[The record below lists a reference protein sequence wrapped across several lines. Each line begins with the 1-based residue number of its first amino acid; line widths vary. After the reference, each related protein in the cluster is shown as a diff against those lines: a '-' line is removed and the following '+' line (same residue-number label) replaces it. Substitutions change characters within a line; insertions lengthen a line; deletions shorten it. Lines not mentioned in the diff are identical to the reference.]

1 MSILLGGWVLYTLM
15 CAIMSSGYNY
25 LVYFMMSVYDV
36 YSNPEIRYEK
46 PKQLHFHSEI
56 ILIKE
61 NSPS

>member
-1 MSILLGGWVLYTLM
+1 
-15 CAIMSSGYNY
+15 MSSGYNY